1 MLAEWVNEQERTFT
15 TKTSSQVPYTVG
27 KVCKAL
33 CYHRVLPLCTGL
45 FIAAPLQ
52 LGALGGHG
60 CVYILFSTQRGPKIA
75 WHLA

>member
-1 MLAEWVNEQERTFT
+1 MESSFLTKDRT
-15 TKTSSQVPYTVG
+15 QVPYTVG

-60 CVYILFSTQRGPKIA
+60 CVYILFSTQKGPKIA
-75 WHLA
+75 WYLA